1 MNSAE
6 ISDYVGRSVPRREDD
21 YLLRGL
27 GQFLDDLP
35 EPRNT
40 LHLAFVLSPHAHARI
55 VSIDASEAK
64 SVDGVVAVITG
75 ADLAKLTRPMDSE
88 TTIAGYTNSL
98 RSAIA
103 IDKVRFVGEHV
114 VAVLAD
120 NPYVAQDAIE
130 RVHIE
135 YEALPAVSDMEAA
148 LLPDAPL
155 VHDHVAGNVVF
166 ASKFAVGAVDDV
178 FAGKAMTLRE
188 RFRTGWVGGTPI
200 EPRGCFA
207 VPDHT
212 GDSFTLYTSTQIPH
226 IVRTGVANHLGMSEN
241 QLRVVVPEVG
251 GGFGTK
257 ANVYP
262 EELVTVALARKFRRA
277 VKWVQDR
284 REELLNNIHARNHL
298 YDLEVAFTPDG
309 VIQAMRLNL
318 LTNAGAYTSFPFGTT
333 LEATGGARMIVGPY
347 RIKNYAY
354 DIKCVATHTC
364 PAGAYRGV
372 AQPSC
377 FMAIEGMMDRI
388 GRHLGIDPAQVRL
401 RNLVTQNEMPWVS
414 AVGVRY
420 DTGSYVECLKR
431 ALDMVGYD
439 AFRARQGSGRPVD
452 GKYRGIGIC
461 CFTESTG
468 TGAPGWRAR
477 GLARVPGFDSAI
489 IRVEPTG
496 KITAAI
502 SQAGAGQGHLTT
514 FSQLVADQLGARIE
528 DVHIIEGDTG
538 ISPYGSGTVASRSA
552 VTAGGAVIRAGAKVA
567 AKMRRIAAELLET
580 DAADI
585 ELRHGRASVKGVEKL
600 GVSFEEIALCAHAM
614 GKPLPDGEEYG
625 LEATDLY
632 DPPMVTIANAV
643 HIAEVSVD
651 ALDATVNIERY
662 VVVHDCGRVINPMI
676 VNGQIHGGT
685 VQGIGEAL
693 MEEFVYNDEGQL
705 LNANLLDYLLPT
717 SMDVPSFEIEHIET
731 PTIDAIGG
739 FKGVGEGGVIGAVPA
754 ITNAVADA
762 LSGLGANVNRV
773 PMRPSYLHGLIQ
785 NGAPLTDPLVKAG

>member
-6 ISDYVGRSVPRREDD
+6 TSDYVGRSVPRREDE
-21 YLLRGL
+21 YLLRGQ

-40 LHLAFVLSPHAHARI
+40 LHLAFVLSPHPHARI
-55 VSIDASEAK
+55 VSIDASAAQSLE
-64 SVDGVVAVITG
+64 GVVAVITG
-75 ADLAKLTRPMDSE
+75 AELAKIARPMDSE

-120 NPYVAQDAIE
+120 SPYVAQDAIE

-148 LLPDAPL
+148 LASDAPL

-166 ASKFAVGAVDDV
+166 AGKFSVGAVDEV

-207 VPDHT
+207 LPDHT

-226 IVRTGVANHLGMSEN
+226 IVRTGVANHLGMAETH
-241 QLRVVVPEVG
+241 LRVIVPEVG

-262 EELVTVALARKFRRA
+262 EEIVTVALARKFRRA

-347 RIKNYAY
+347 RIRNYAY

-401 RNLVTQNEMPWVS
+401 RNLVTQKEMPWVS

-420 DTGSYVECLKR
+420 DTGSYVECLER
-431 ALDMVGYD
+431 ALDMIGYD
-439 AFRARQGSGRPVD
+439 TFRAEQGKGRLVD

-528 DVHIIEGDTG
+528 DVYIIEGDTG
-538 ISPYGSGTVASRSA
+538 VSPYGSGTVASRSA

-585 ELRHGRASVKGVEKL
+585 ELRQGRASVKGVTEL

-614 GKPLPDGEEYG
+614 GKPLPKGEELG

-643 HIAEVSVD
+643 HIAEVSVN
-651 ALDATVNIERY
+651 ALDATVTIERY

-717 SMDVPSFEIEHIET
+717 SMDVPNFEIEHIET

-739 FKGVGEGGVIGAVPA
+739 FKGVGEGGIIGAVPA

-762 LSGLGANVNRV
+762 LAGLGANVNRV

-785 NGAPLTDPLVKAG
+785 KGATSTNPNAAAG

>member
-1 MNSAE
+1 MSSGQTSN
-6 ISDYVGRSVPRREDD
+6 YVGRSVPRREDE
-21 YLLRGL
+21 YLLRGQ

-55 VSIDASEAK
+55 VSIDTSAAESL
-64 SVDGVVAVITG
+64 DGVIAVITG
-75 ADLAKLTRPMDSE
+75 AELAKLARPMDSE

-103 IDKVRFVGEHV
+103 VDKVRFVGEHV
-114 VAVLAD
+114 VAILAEH
-120 NPYVAQDAIE
+120 PYVAQDAID
-130 RVHIE
+130 RVQVE

-148 LLPDAPL
+148 LAPNAPL

-166 ASKFAVGAVDDV
+166 SSNFSVGEVEDV
-178 FAGKAMTLRE
+178 FAGKAMILKE

-207 VPDHT
+207 MPDHT

-226 IVRTGVANHLGMSEN
+226 IVRTGVANHLGIAETK
-241 QLRVVVPEVG
+241 LRVVVPEVG

-284 REELLNNIHARNHL
+284 REDLLNNIHARNHL
-298 YDLEVAFTPDG
+298 YDIEVAFTPDG
-309 VIQAMRLNL
+309 VIQAMRLDL
-318 LTNAGAYTSFPFGTT
+318 LTNGGAYTSFPFGCT

-347 RIKNYAY
+347 RIRNYAY
-354 DIKCVATHTC
+354 QIKCVATHTC
-364 PAGAYRGV
+364 PSGAYRGV

-388 GRHLGIDPAQVRL
+388 GRHLSLDPAQVRL
-401 RNLVTQNEMPWVS
+401 RNLVTQKEMPWVS

-420 DTGSYVECLKR
+420 DTGSYIECLER
-431 ALDMVGYD
+431 ALNIIGYD
-439 AFRARQGSGRPVD
+439 AFRTQQSKGQLVD

-477 GLARVPGFDSAI
+477 GLSRVPGFDSAI

-514 FSQLVADQLGARIE
+514 FAQLVADQLGARIE
-528 DVHIIEGDTG
+528 DVNIIEGDTAV
-538 ISPYGSGTVASRSA
+538 SPYGSGTVASRSA
-552 VTAGGAVIRAGAKVA
+552 VTAGGAVIRAGTKVA
-567 AKMRRIAAELLET
+567 AKMRRIAAELLEA
-580 DAADI
+580 DVGDI
-585 ELRHGRASVKGVEKL
+585 ELRHGRASVKGVEQL
-600 GVSFEEIALCAHAM
+600 GLSFEEIARCAHAM

-625 LEATDLY
+625 LEATDHY

-643 HIAEVSVD
+643 HIVEVSVD
-651 ALDATVNIERY
+651 AEDATVTIERY

-693 MEEFVYNDEGQL
+693 MEEFVYNEEGQL

-717 SMDVPSFEIEHIET
+717 AMDVPNFEIEHIET
-731 PTIDAIGG
+731 PTIDAVGG

-754 ITNAVADA
+754 VTNAVADA

-785 NGAPLTDPLVKAG
+785 QGAPPAEPVMRTE